1 MIVRPYGNPVRRP
14 GTKYVG
20 AVKDSTEDVRLIEF
34 VFNTATSYIIE
45 MGNLYLRFYKDNELV
60 TLDLDAI
67 AAWQTATAYSVDD
80 LVKIVDGASVKY
92 YLCTVEHTS
101 AATISGGTYDAW
113 ETDTDYT
120 NTGSWWQVETADQVS
135 HNGKNYTCKDTHTS
149 EAKYEPGVGS
159 RWTQAWRVWDLMRKT
174 IIGRNLSLLKIKLGY
189 GLLKSRLHTLRLRF
203 GMLITHKKMM

>member
-1 MIVRPYGNPVRRP
+1 LSPYVRGRVDTLHYYSSAKSLQNMIVRPYGNPVRRP

-67 AAWQTATAYSVDD
+67 AAWQTATAYSVHD

-92 YLCTVEHTS
+92 YFVL
-101 AATISGGTYDAW
+101 
-113 ETDTDYT
+113 
-120 NTGSWWQVETADQVS
+120 
-135 HNGKNYTCKDTHTS
+135 
-149 EAKYEPGVGS
+149 
-159 RWTQAWRVWDLMRKT
+159 
-174 IIGRNLSLLKIKLGY
+174 
-189 GLLKSRLHTLRLRF
+189 
-203 GMLITHKKMM
+203 